1 MGGMRQ
7 CLKAAVEGRNCA
19 VIVQPPPERRL
30 EECRGMVEVTN
41 PNESRGG
48 KWNKYV
54 GG

>member
-30 EECRGMVEVTN
+30 EECRGMVEMIN
-41 PNESRGG
+41 PNESREG